1 MGFEFDL
8 REANTNWDNW
18 KSYLGKAVEFA
29 EELGI
34 SQDRI
39 SNLAFHAGGVLAES
53 VPPANSEQKV
63 MKELWEVAN
72 RDEQQVIAGL
82 MTKIAKK
89 NR

>member
-1 MGFEFDL
+1 MGFNFDL
-8 REANTNWDNW
+8 KEANTNWDNW

-39 SNLAFHAGGVLAES
+39 DHFAYQAGAVLAES
-53 VPPANSEQKV
+53 VPPANPEQKAV
-63 MKELWEVAN
+63 KELWEVAN
-72 RDEQQVIAGL
+72 KEEQQVIAHL
-82 MTKIAKK
+82 MTKLAKK